1 VRYETIE
8 LSHEDGIATVT
19 LNRPE
24 RLNAL
29 SRRMLEELGDAFDDL
44 GADPSVG
51 VVILTG
57 GPKAFSAGADL
68 KEASTSVDEMPTA
81 LWRHGPGT
89 VFDQI
94 ERLDKITIA
103 AIAGYAM
110 GGGLEL
116 ALACDLRIAATN
128 ARLGL
133 PEVKVGII
141 PAGGG
146 TQRLPRAIG
155 ATRAKELMILCEPI
169 NAERAEQIG
178 LVNRVVEPH
187 ALMDEAR
194 AMAHTI
200 LERPPLAVRAI
211 KSCVNAGMQMELP
224 AGLKYEGRV
233 ATILINSEDRREGM
247 RAFVEK
253 RTPVFQGR

>member
-1 VRYETIE
+1 VTYETIE
-8 LSHEDGIATVT
+8 LTREDGIATVT

-29 SRRMLEELGDAFDDL
+29 SRRMLEELGDVFQDL
-44 GADPSVG
+44 GQDQTVG

-68 KEASTSVDEMPTA
+68 KEASASVDEMPTA
-81 LWRHGPGT
+81 LWRQGPAT

-94 ERLDKITIA
+94 ERIDKITIA

-116 ALACDLRIAATN
+116 ALVCDLRIAATN

-155 ATRAKELMILCEPI
+155 ATRAKELMLLCDPI
-169 NAERAEQIG
+169 SAERAEQIG
-178 LVNRVVEPH
+178 LVNRVVEPD
-187 ALMDEAR
+187 ALMEEAR
-194 AMAHTI
+194 ALARTI
-200 LERPPLAVRAI
+200 LERPPLAARAI

-224 AGLKYEGRV
+224 AGLEYEGRI
-233 ATILINSEDRREGM
+233 ATILLNSEDRKEGM
-247 RAFVEK
+247 QAFVEK
-253 RTPVFQGR
+253 RAPVFTGR